1 MCEDPK
7 TGKVTVK
14 GSKGCPKGYIERV
27 VSGGGMNREEYAAWV
42 QAAWEKDAL
51 KRTPLAKSIRKG
63 KAQGTALKRGH
74 RAIRR
79 SLAAEHGAKMRS
91 LKKQQAENEDAM
103 RKRWAE
109 IEAAAEKRRWDFLLN
124 R

>member
-1 MCEDPK
+1 
-7 TGKVTVK
+7 
-14 GSKGCPKGYIERV
+14 
-27 VSGGGMNREEYAAWV
+27 MNREEFASWAAREWV
-42 QAAWEKDAL
+42 KQAGHN
-51 KRTPLAKSIRKG
+51 TGLAKSIRNG
-63 KAQGTALKRGH
+63 KAGH
-74 RAIRR
+74 RALKKESLKLRR
-79 SLAAEHGAKMRS
+79 SLAADHGAKMRA